1 MARIS
6 KDPEE
11 RRQELVQTAYE
22 LFKEKGYDNV
32 NVSDIVG
39 KVGVAQGTFYYY
51 FKTKLDVLNAVID
64 LHMQYYAAAIEA
76 IANDPSL
83 TPMEKVQAAIVSS
96 KRTDESERSILE
108 LLNSNES
115 FVTHKKFMAEMRMVA
130 PPMAKIVEEG
140 VRAGVF
146 KMNNPRETVELM
158 LYMWGCMEDA
168 LKLSRDQDE
177 YHRKVQAAEDIMAKV
192 LGIES
197 GKVKLV
203 P

>member
-11 RRQELVQTAYE
+11 RRREIVQTAYE

-64 LHMQYYAAAIEA
+64 FHMQYYVAALEA
-76 IANDPSL
+76 IAKDPGL
-83 TPMEKVQAAIVSS
+83 TPIEKVQATIVSS
-96 KRTDESERSILE
+96 RRTDEAERNILE

-130 PPMAKIVEEG
+130 VPMAKIVDEG
-140 VRAGVF
+140 VRAGIFQVR
-146 KMNNPRETVELM
+146 NPRETVELM
-158 LYMWGCMEDA
+158 LYMWGSMEDS
-168 LKLSRDQDE
+168 LKLSKDREE
-177 YHRKVQAAEDIMAKV
+177 YLRKVQAAEDIMAKV
-192 LGIES
+192 LGIKEGS
-197 GKVKLV
+197 VKMF

>member
-22 LFKEKGYDNV
+22 LFKEKGYEHV

-64 LHMQYYAAAIEA
+64 LYMQQYRAEIGK
-76 IANDPSL
+76 IADDVSL
-83 TPMEKVQAAIVSS
+83 TPLEKVQAAISS
-96 KRTDESERSILE
+96 AIRTEEAEKGFLD
-108 LLNSNES
+108 LLYSNES
-115 FVTHKKFMAEMRMVA
+115 FLTHQKFMAEMRKSV
-130 PPMAKIVEEG
+130 PLMAKIIEEG
-140 VRAGVF
+140 VADGTF
-146 KMNNPRETVELM
+146 KVLYPRETVELL
-158 LYMWGCMEDA
+158 LYMWGCITDS
-168 LKLSRDQDE
+168 LRISNDDDE
-177 YHRKVQAAEDIMAKV
+177 RRRKVRAAEDIIMKV
-192 LGIES
+192 LGIKGGS
-197 GKVKLV
+197 VKLA

>member
-22 LFKEKGYDNV
+22 LFKEKGYEQV

-64 LHMQYYAAAIEA
+64 LYMRQYRVEIGE
-76 IANDPSL
+76 IADDAKL
-83 TPMEKVQAAIVSS
+83 TPMEKVQAAISS
-96 KRTDESERSILE
+96 AMRTEESEKSFIN
-108 LLNSNES
+108 LLNSNEN
-115 FVTHKKFMAEMRMVA
+115 FLTHKKFMAEMRKSVPLMT
-130 PPMAKIVEEG
+130 KIVEEG
-140 VRAGVF
+140 VADGTFEVLQ
-146 KMNNPRETVELM
+146 PRETVELM
-158 LYMWGCMEDA
+158 LYMWGCINDS
-168 LKLSRDQDE
+168 LKISKDDDE
-177 YHRKVQAAEDIMAKV
+177 RCRKIQAAEDIITKV
-192 LGIES
+192 LGIK
-197 GKVKLV
+197 GGRVKLA

>member
-11 RRQELVQTAYE
+11 RRREIVQTAYE

-64 LHMQYYAAAIEA
+64 FHMQYYVAALEA
-76 IANDPSL
+76 IAKDPGL
-83 TPMEKVQAAIVSS
+83 TPIEKVQATIVSS
-96 KRTDESERSILE
+96 RRTDEAERNILE

-130 PPMAKIVEEG
+130 VPMAKIVDEG

-146 KMNNPRETVELM
+146 QVRNPRETVELM
-158 LYMWGCMEDA
+158 LYMWGCMEDS
-168 LKLSRDQDE
+168 LKLSKDREE
-177 YHRKVQAAEDIMAKV
+177 YLRKVQAAEDIMAKV
-192 LGIES
+192 LGIKEGS
-197 GKVKLV
+197 VKMF

>member
-64 LHMQYYAAAIEA
+64 FHMQYYVTALEA
-76 IANDPSL
+76 IANDPRL
-83 TPMEKVQAAIVSS
+83 TPIEKVQATIDSS
-96 KRTDESERSILE
+96 RRTDESERNILE

-158 LYMWGCMEDA
+158 LYMWGCAGDA

-177 YHRKVQAAEDIMAKV
+177 YRRKVQAMEDIMAKV

-197 GKVKLV
+197 GKIKWA